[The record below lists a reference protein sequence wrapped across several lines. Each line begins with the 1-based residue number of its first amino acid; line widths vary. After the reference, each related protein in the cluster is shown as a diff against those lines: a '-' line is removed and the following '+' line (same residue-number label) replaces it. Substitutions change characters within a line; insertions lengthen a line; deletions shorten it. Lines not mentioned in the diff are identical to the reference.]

1 MTEET
6 MNKISAIKNNFNF
19 GVEVE
24 MAGITR
30 KNAAKLAAHLFNTG
44 KYKNTHAQND
54 FMTWSAW
61 DGQGREWKFS
71 RDCSI
76 QASSDDERCELITP
90 ILEYGDIHT
99 LLEVLAEL
107 KNHGAVSGPAH
118 ECGVHIH
125 VSRKGGFE
133 AREIR
138 NLVSIMASHEA
149 QIGRAIKIDERRTG
163 EYCKTIDPD
172 FLEKMLTRKP
182 FTLEMIENIWYEAH
196 GRAWR
201 TDYYHTSR
209 YHMLNLHSLFHGHG
223 TVEFRLFQFSDEK
236 GIDIHEMEAYIQ
248 LCLGMCQ
255 LAHDVKHASAKPQQ
269 IENEKY
275 ALRCWLLR
283 LGFIGDEFKNAR
295 EVLMKNMNGN
305 SAWRKAG

>member
-1 MTEET
+1 MTEIT
-6 MNKISAIKNNFNF
+6 MNKISAIKNSFNF

-30 KNAAKLAAHLFNTG
+30 KNAAKLSARLFNTDN
-44 KYKNTHAQND
+44 YKNTHAQND
-54 FMTWSAW
+54 FMTWSAL
-61 DGQGREWKFS
+61 DGQDRELKFA

-99 LLEVLAEL
+99 LLEILSEL
-107 KNHGAVSGPAH
+107 KEHGAVSGPAYS
-118 ECGVHIH
+118 CGVHIH
-125 VSRKGGFE
+125 VLRKGGFE

-138 NLVSIMASHEA
+138 NLVSIMASHEQ
-149 QIGRAIKIDERRTG
+149 QIGKEIKIDASRTA
-163 EYCKTIDPD
+163 EYCKTIAAD
-172 FLEKMLTRKP
+172 FLEKMLARKNRKM
-182 FTLEMIENIWYEAH
+182 EEIEEAWYEAL
-196 GRAWR
+196 GRGWR

-223 TVEFRLFQFSDEK
+223 TVEFRLFQFSDDK
-236 GIDIHEMEAYIQ
+236 GIDVYEMEAYIQ

-269 IENEKY
+269 IQNEKY
-275 ALRCWLLR
+275 ALRYWLLR
-283 LGFIGDEFKNAR
+283 LGLIGDEFKTAR
-295 EVLMKNMNGN
+295 EILLKNMAGN
-305 SAWRKAG
+305 SAWRMAG